1 MFVPTH
7 FSLPVIA
14 AEAVNIFSG
23 KKYKKLLFNK
33 IQILI
38 IGICGVLPDLIDPHL
53 LLEAR
58 YTSWTHTIWFFLGF
72 IIMTAPFLLKRK
84 SLIVMCWAAVG
95 LHLLCDMV
103 SGGIVLFYPWG
114 KSIGFYFFSP
124 VYWLLLDAATITIGI
139 SMYWLAH
146 YKFPRA

>member
-14 AEAVNIFSG
+14 AEAVNIFSV
-23 KKYKKLLFNK
+23 KKHKKLLFNK

-38 IGICGVLPDLIDPHL
+38 IGICGVLPDVIDPHL
-53 LLEAR
+53 FLEAR

-72 IIMTAPFLLKRK
+72 LIITAPFLLKYRP
-84 SLIVMCWAAVG
+84 LIVMCWAAAG

-114 KSIGFYFFSP
+114 KSMGSYFFSP
-124 VYWLLLDAATITIGI
+124 VYWLLLDAVTITIGAL
-139 SMYWLAH
+139 MYWLAH
-146 YKFPRA
+146 YKFSRV